1 MISATV
7 SRVHY
12 FDKQFL
18 RVDEFRDE
26 QLYQLA
32 VRRRHNVAE
41 HSWGIVSG
49 LDIGNEAGA
58 LVVRSGMAIDGY
70 GRELVLADKK
80 RLAAEAF
87 DDLGTDRLDVWLA
100 YDRRD
105 TAAAPSGYSPCA
117 PEPGTAAYRSDE
129 TPQILLERPLS
140 NIVDASHPPG
150 VPTELFSAAVPPLS
164 DDPQDIWRVYLG
176 RITRLPPDEY
186 TIDGTQRLYVG
197 LVSESIDH
205 PANATRLEVGKQSSV
220 DATRVIDGTTYVY
233 QKGEDPLRSK
243 LRRFAVFVPE
253 DLNDHGSTQQVQL
266 SPRFE
271 ILDDGTIRIR
281 GRTVINGSLRVAG
294 GAIQFVDAAEFADQN
309 APAVPSIYRFKDSG
323 DDQLRI
329 DLGSNDTL
337 NRQLVIGFSS
347 DDGSFTQCLKLELRD
362 TTGSGKL
369 APVVTIFGDLK
380 VDGQLLGQYVPRT
393 LSQEAQNAILASFQS
408 GVGAGNVSP

>member
-1 MISATV
+1 MISTTV

-32 VRRRHNVAE
+32 VRRRHSIAE

-49 LDIGNEAGA
+49 LDIANEAGA

-80 RLAAEAF
+80 RLAAETF
-87 DDLGTDRLDVWLA
+87 DDLGTDRLDVWLV

-105 TAAAPSGYSPCA
+105 TTAAPSGYSPCT
-117 PEPGTAAYRSDE
+117 PESGTAAYRSDE
-129 TPQILLERPLS
+129 TPQIRLERPLS

-150 VPTELFSAAVPPLS
+150 VPAQFLSTTVPPLS
-164 DDPQDIWRVYLG
+164 DDPKDIWRVYLG
-176 RITRLPPDEY
+176 RITRLPPDQY

-197 LVSESIDH
+197 LVGESIDH
-205 PANATRLEVGKQSSV
+205 PANATRVEVGKQSSV
-220 DATRVIDGTTYVY
+220 DATRVIHGTTYVY
-233 QKGEDPLRSK
+233 QKGEDPLRSES
-243 LRRFAVFVPE
+243 RRFAVFVPE
-253 DLNDHGSTQQVQL
+253 DLNDHGSTQQVPL
-266 SPRFE
+266 SPRLE
-271 ILDDGTIRIR
+271 ILNDGTIRIR

-294 GAIQFVDAAEFADQN
+294 GAVRFVDAAEFADEN
-309 APAVPSIYRFKDSG
+309 APAVPSVYRFKDSG

-329 DLGSNDTL
+329 DLGSKDTL

-347 DDGSFTQCLKLELRD
+347 DDGSFTQCLKLELKD

-380 VDGQLLGQYVPRT
+380 VDGKLVGQYVPRT
-393 LSQEAQNAILASFQS
+393 LSPEAQSAILASFQS
-408 GVGAGNVSP
+408 GVGAGNASP